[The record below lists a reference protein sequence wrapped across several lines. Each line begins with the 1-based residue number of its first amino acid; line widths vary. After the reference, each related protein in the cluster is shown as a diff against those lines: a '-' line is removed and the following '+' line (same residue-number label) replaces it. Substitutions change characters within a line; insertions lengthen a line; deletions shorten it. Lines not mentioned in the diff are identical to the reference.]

1 MRTIRRAGPL
11 AAIAVVVALAACT
24 PFKSDPG
31 VQPLARDLYTQVN
44 NTRAAHGLG
53 PLAWNEQL
61 GGLAQSWSEHIA
73 ATGDFS
79 HQNLNALL
87 ANPAFAGFQA
97 LAENIFRGSCGM
109 SASEIHQN
117 LMSSPAHRANIL
129 GAYSAIGIGAACN
142 GGTLAVVEDFG
153 R

>member
-24 PFKSDPG
+24 PFKSGSG

-44 NTRAAHGLG
+44 NSRAAHGLG
-53 PLAWNEQL
+53 PLAWNDQL
-61 GGLAQSWSEHIA
+61 GGAAQCWSEHIA
-73 ATGDFS
+73 VTGDFS
-79 HQNLNALL
+79 HQNLGALL
-87 ANPAFAGFQA
+87 GHPAFAGFSA
-97 LAENIFRGSCGM
+97 LAENIFRGRCGM
-109 SASEIHQN
+109 SASEIHQS
-117 LMSSPAHRANIL
+117 LMNSPLHRANIL

-142 GGTLAVVEDFG
+142 GGTVAVVEVFG